1 MATIVTRSGKG
12 SPLTNAEVDGNFTNL
27 NTELGTKVDASSLA
41 TVATTGAYADL
52 TGKPALGTVAAQ
64 SADDVAITGGEITG
78 TTMDSISNHV
88 GADHIHYKVKANEV
102 LAKGNVVKVVGYNA
116 GENAFEVAKVTS
128 ASDIAVGVVYQP
140 LVSGALGAIINT
152 GLLEG
157 VDTSAF
163 SVGTVLYP
171 NTSGGFTS
179 TKPTTGRYQALAFVV
194 RSNANNGTIL
204 IEASEPQATSLSQF
218 TNDSGY
224 ITGITS
230 GNVTTALG
238 YTPANISG
246 PTFSNGITVN
256 NGDNQVQIAF
266 DGNLEIVRADG
277 NGYIDFKNTIGE
289 DYDSRIQ
296 QIGSGFA
303 MTGTVSAGDEFRAP
317 IFRDTPNTAYFI
329 DPAGTSNISG
339 LTLDGTLAG
348 VTGRFAKNQTAG
360 NYTTAALW
368 TESYGNTAT
377 GIAFHISG
385 VVGKFLEM
393 RTDGILYWQGILN
406 ADGELRA
413 PIFRDMDNSAYYVD
427 PTGTSNLNKLTASN
441 RSMVGNASIFMDSLD
456 ANTYYPV
463 TIPVPVARQTT
474 LRIENALNSN
484 APSWSTHPS
493 GFSCYIEWTTN
504 GLGWGTIGISRRVT
518 DWREQFNTV
527 QIVGGIDQMT
537 FSSQEVIWLRGGANY
552 FFSADCD
559 VTPTVRT
566 TSYTLNGQT
575 VAPRSSPYNDPWE
588 TAQGKM
594 SYGTFQA
601 NVRVTAGTDIRA
613 PIFYDSPNTAF
624 YVDPSE
630 TSQLKTV
637 EASGGIGFRTFSNGS
652 ASINSQFYFANAA
665 NSRAWNWQLDEN
677 NDAALW
683 NYEGSSWNKRFTFTA
698 GSNFTAGGIVTANV
712 DIRAPIFRDSVN
724 PAYYLDPDSSSV
736 LGGVYSNGQV
746 RATGWWGSQ
755 SASATGLGVEIGQNG
770 GRSYV
775 LSYNRDIA
783 NYGPMSFEAT
793 DFTFTGVGGGFIQ
806 VNTSVR
812 APIFYDTPNTA
823 FYLNPAETSVLS
835 ALNVNGSAVYRSD
848 WTTRFQSGSDFVD
861 GTLVTTDI
869 PATAWAG
876 DSFVIEITGKTY
888 DQNNPPVKVV
898 AQGYLYNDT
907 IINYSGISYAG
918 NFASYIKVFEEG
930 GVLKF
935 WWPRISYWNSF
946 NVNVM
951 GMDGPSNNTITRNRV
966 TAISNSTEPTGTKKQ
981 QINLTKT
988 LKTGDAAG
996 SISGFNNPTTAP
1008 TANTIVYRDG
1018 IGDIAARE
1026 IILSSGL
1033 STATPTVLVS
1043 MFPTTNQMVRTTP
1056 TAVAAA
1062 IQGAASGT
1070 WNIRSAD
1077 LNQAR
1082 YANTDFNTLGATPEV
1097 FRAYSNYI
1105 PSGGSYNQPP
1115 NGAGDYKV
1123 IQWGGIEGV
1132 AGNWGGQIV
1141 QNFYD
1146 DRMWFRRS
1154 FGTTWQ
1160 AWREFI
1166 HDGNYTNYAMPTGSL
1181 ATNTVE
1187 VRAPIFR
1194 DNINTGYF
1202 IDPDGNSNLSQLMTT
1217 GAVVI
1222 GGNFTNNGY
1231 NSVGSTRLLFG
1242 GGNEPDTYFIGT
1254 NLENYGGNYTKLDL
1268 RWHTGIRMGARP
1280 NYGGIRFYN
1289 DETLATQIFAIGKDG
1304 SYAQANQSMRAPI
1317 FQDLDNTAYFI
1328 NPNDS
1333 QSIRTVGDWRA
1344 DSSAW
1349 TGEFAGKIQYH
1360 ANNWYFQAA
1369 NQWEFRRSDSANAFS
1384 VSQAGVV
1391 IALGDMRAPIFYDSP
1406 NTGFF
1411 VDPSSTSNISGLSV
1425 GNRITGSIS
1434 GDAQRLF
1441 NHTGANN
1448 DGLQFWNTVGNSTLN
1463 PNTGW
1468 HYALRLAHGDA
1479 DTYYNATLAVDFF
1492 ADNVYLRRK
1501 TGGSDQPWK
1510 RFALYDNVYEAIFYA
1525 SSFSDANNTAFYLD
1539 PNSTGTS
1546 LNVAGSIVAAG
1557 NVTAYSDIRIK
1568 ANVETIPSALDKLDQ
1583 IRGVTYTRTDLDDK
1597 EQRYAGVI
1605 AQEIEKVLPEAVRD
1619 LGNIKAVDYNATIGL
1634 LIQAVKELRDEVEA
1648 MKSRLH

>member
-1 MATIVTRSGKG
+1 MALLKFKRSAV
-12 SPLTNAEVDGNFTNL
+12 PA
-27 NTELGTKVDASSLA
+27 KV
-41 TVATTGAYADL
+41 
-52 TGKPALGTVAAQ
+52 PALNDIALGELAINTYDGKVYTKKDDGTP
-64 SADDVAITGGEITG
+64 AIVEVGGISGGVITN
-78 TTMDSISNHV
+78 TTIDSITNHV
-88 GADHIHYKVKANEV
+88 GADHIHYKVKATEI
-102 LAKGNVVKVVGYNA
+102 LAKGNVVKVVGFNA

-128 ASDIAVGVVYQP
+128 ASDIAVGVVYQ
-140 LVSGALGAIINT
+140 ALANGEMGAIINT

-157 VDTSAF
+157 INTSAF
-163 SVGTVLYP
+163 SIGTVLYP

-194 RSNANNGTIL
+194 RSNANKGTIL
-204 IEASEPQATSLSQF
+204 IEASEPQPTSLSQF

-230 GNVTTALG
+230 ANVTTALG

-256 NGDNQVQIAF
+256 NGGNQVQIAF

-277 NGYIDFKNTIGE
+277 NGYIDFKNTVGE

-317 IFRDTPNTAYFI
+317 IFRDTPNTAYYV
-329 DPAGTSNISG
+329 DPAGTSNLNN
-339 LTLDGTLAG
+339 LTLN
-348 VTGRFAKNQTAG
+348 TG
-360 NYTTAALW
+360 
-368 TESYGNTAT
+368 
-377 GIAFHISG
+377 
-385 VVGKFLEM
+385 
-393 RTDGILYWQGILN
+393 
-406 ADGELRA
+406 
-413 PIFRDMDNSAYYVD
+413 P
-427 PTGTSNLNKLTASN
+427 
-441 RSMVGNASIFMDSLD
+441 
-456 ANTYYPV
+456 
-463 TIPVPVARQTT
+463 
-474 LRIENALNSN
+474 
-484 APSWSTHPS
+484 
-493 GFSCYIEWTTN
+493 
-504 GLGWGTIGISRRVT
+504 
-518 DWREQFNTV
+518 
-527 QIVGGIDQMT
+527 
-537 FSSQEVIWLRGGANY
+537 
-552 FFSADCD
+552 
-559 VTPTVRT
+559 
-566 TSYTLNGQT
+566 
-575 VAPRSSPYNDPWE
+575 
-588 TAQGKM
+588 
-594 SYGTFQA
+594 
-601 NVRVTAGTDIRA
+601 
-613 PIFYDSPNTAF
+613 
-624 YVDPSE
+624 
-630 TSQLKTV
+630 
-637 EASGGIGFRTFSNGS
+637 
-652 ASINSQFYFANAA
+652 
-665 NSRAWNWQLDEN
+665 
-677 NDAALW
+677 
-683 NYEGSSWNKRFTFTA
+683 
-698 GSNFTAGGIVTANV
+698 
-712 DIRAPIFRDSVN
+712 
-724 PAYYLDPDSSSV
+724 
-736 LGGVYSNGQV
+736 
-746 RATGWWGSQ
+746 
-755 SASATGLGVEIGQNG
+755 
-770 GRSYV
+770 
-775 LSYNRDIA
+775 
-783 NYGPMSFEAT
+783 
-793 DFTFTGVGGGFIQ
+793 
-806 VNTSVR
+806 
-812 APIFYDTPNTA
+812 
-823 FYLNPAETSVLS
+823 
-835 ALNVNGSAVYRSD
+835 VYRSD

-869 PATAWAG
+869 PATGFAG
-876 DSFVIEITGKTY
+876 ESFLIEITGKSY
-888 DQNNPPVKVV
+888 SASNLPFKVV
-898 AQGYLYNDT
+898 AQGYLYDNT
-907 IINYSGISYAG
+907 IINYTGISYG
-918 NFASYIKVFEEG
+918 GDFATYIKVFEEG

-951 GMDGPSNNTITRNRV
+951 AMDGPTNNTITRNRV
-966 TAISNSTEPTGTKKQ
+966 TAIGNSTEPTGTKKQ

-1043 MFPTTNQMVRTTP
+1043 MFPSTNQMVRTTP

-1123 IQWGGIEGV
+1123 IQWGGIEGI

-1154 FGTTWQ
+1154 QGTTWQ

-1166 HDGNYTNYAMPTGSL
+1166 HDGNYTNYAMPSGAS
-1181 ATNTVE
+1181 ATNSVD
-1187 VRAPIFR
+1187 VRAPIFY
-1194 DNINTGYF
+1194 DS
-1202 IDPDGNSNLSQLMTT
+1202 P
-1217 GAVVI
+1217 
-1222 GGNFTNNGY
+1222 
-1231 NSVGSTRLLFG
+1231 
-1242 GGNEPDTYFIGT
+1242 
-1254 NLENYGGNYTKLDL
+1254 
-1268 RWHTGIRMGARP
+1268 
-1280 NYGGIRFYN
+1280 
-1289 DETLATQIFAIGKDG
+1289 
-1304 SYAQANQSMRAPI
+1304 
-1317 FQDLDNTAYFI
+1317 NTAYFI
-1328 NPNDS
+1328 DPAGDSVLNTLYLRNGSGITTKAAYTSNFGYSSSYKTLVLGNEYLTTISMGVDVSGNASGSFNGQGEGREVLFRNNVGFITPNAANNSYLNVMQLTDGTANFTAYATAGGSFRAPLFYDTPDTSWFLDPSSTSVLNVVRANAIQHVNGTSAITLTDGSYLYLKSPDNGVRLYLGGADPANYYDNTTHYFRNRASTIQAELTNGDGFKVGPNSAGQYTRFGGNGGATDMCTLSASNGNLHIDAKAANNLYLSWYNTATTFVGGGIAATVFVDRDNSAYFINPTDS
-1333 QSIRTVGDWRA
+1333 QSIRTVGDWRS
-1344 DSSAW
+1344 DSGAW
-1349 TGEFAGKIQYH
+1349 TGEFNGKIQYH

-1411 VDPSSTSNISGLSV
+1411 VDPSSTSNISGLTV

-1448 DGLQFWNTVGNSTLN
+1448 DGLQFWNTVGNDTLN

-1479 DTYYNATLAVDFF
+1479 DTYYSATLAVDFF
-1492 ADNVYLRRK
+1492 ADNVYVRRK
-1501 TGGSDQPWK
+1501 AGGTNQSWR
-1510 RFALYDNVYEAIFYA
+1510 RFALYDNVYQGAFYA
-1525 SSFSDANNTAFYLD
+1525 SSFIDADNTAFFLD
-1539 PNSTGTS
+1539 PNNTGTS

-1568 ANVETIPSALDKLDQ
+1568 ANVETIPSALNKIDQ

-1605 AQEIEKVLPEAVRD
+1605 AQEIEAVLPEAVRD
-1619 LGNIKAVDYNATIGL
+1619 LGNIKAVDYNATIAL
-1634 LIQAVKELRDEVEA
+1634 LIEAVKELSLKVKTLEEKDN
-1648 MKSRLH
+1648 